1 MSTADTARILEAMRA
16 FDGYTLGDAARRAG
30 TGAILRHLQ
39 PQTPGSVF
47 VGRALPAKIQFEP
60 HKQIPLSEYGSA
72 RLRDLVEPC
81 DVIVLDGGG
90 LMLSA
95 MGELAY
101 RNLVKKG
108 AAGAVLNACVRDA
121 EQIAA
126 MGFAMPVFALGT
138 AIETVAGR
146 ARVIEIGEP
155 VYIQGVRVARGD
167 LLAGCRGGVV
177 AVPWADVD
185 AVRRE
190 ALAIAASDAQVAAG
204 IERGES
210 MAEIWQKYKS

>member
-1 MSTADTARILEAMRA
+1 MGNEDSARILDGMRA

-30 TGAILRHLQ
+30 TGALLRQLQ
-39 PQTPGSVF
+39 PQTPANVF
-47 VGRALPAKIQFEP
+47 VGRALPAKICFEP
-60 HKQIPLSEYGSA
+60 HRSIPLSEYGSA
-72 RLRDLVEPC
+72 RLRDLVEPG

-90 LMLSA
+90 LMMSV

-126 MGFAMPVFALGT
+126 MGFAMPVYALGT

-146 ARVIEIGEP
+146 ARVVDIGEP
-155 VYIQGVRVARGD
+155 VYIQGVRIARGD

-177 AVPWADVD
+177 VVPWADVG
-185 AVRRE
+185 AVRTE
-190 ALAIAASDAQVAAG
+190 AAAIAASDAQVAAG